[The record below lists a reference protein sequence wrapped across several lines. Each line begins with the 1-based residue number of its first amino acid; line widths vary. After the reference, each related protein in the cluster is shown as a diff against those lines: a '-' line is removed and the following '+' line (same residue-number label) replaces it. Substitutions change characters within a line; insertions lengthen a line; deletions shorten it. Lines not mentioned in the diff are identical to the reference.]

1 MKKCDRV
8 EQCSFAAGVVSRAI
22 AARIVPGQRSAR
34 QALDEPLQRDPDE
47 PGCGIRPN
55 KTGSYCHA

>member
-8 EQCSFAAGVVSRAI
+8 EQCSFAASVVNRAI
-22 AARIVPGQRSAR
+22 AARIMPGQRSAC
-34 QALDEPLQRDPDE
+34 QALDELQRDPDE
-47 PGCGIRPN
+47 PGRRLRPN